1 MRSQLRFCLIA
12 ILFILPAASPLA
24 STYAGPTDAPKA
36 EATRVQEIIEH
47 LASEDFAGRRGVDAR
62 RAAEYLAREFEDLD
76 LKPVFAHESF
86 LQPVPGPPGEEGES
100 TTAGW
105 NVTARYTHPEARFPH
120 EYVIIAAHHDH
131 LGRTKS
137 DIYFGA
143 DDNASGVAML
153 LEAARLISSSDQV
166 LDRSVLFVSFDLE
179 EHLLFGSRWW
189 TAHAP
194 VPLEQVKFIIVA
206 DMLGRS
212 LGDLPLETVFLFGA
226 EHGAGIRESIRKIDF
241 GPAAKPTLLSD
252 DFVGLRS
259 DYGPFRD
266 REIPFVFA
274 STGQSRDYHTPQD
287 TADKI
292 DFEQVATIS
301 TGLTKLLIEVA
312 GRSEPPRWIL
322 DPPVEMEEVAAIEEI
337 CAQIR
342 RKAEDWKLTPV
353 QRFFVDQASTHA
365 AKILRQDEIT
375 PADQAWLTRT
385 TQLLLFSVF

>member
-1 MRSQLRFCLIA
+1 MQAHLRAFLIA
-12 ILFILPAASPLA
+12 ILFALFALNPLGW
-24 STYAGPTDAPKA
+24 THA
-36 EATRVQEIIEH
+36 ESEEAQTAQTARVREIIEH
-47 LASEDFAGRRGVDAR
+47 LASKDFGGRRGVDAR
-62 RAAEYLAREFEDLD
+62 RAAEYLTAEFEKLR
-76 LKPVFAHESF
+76 LKPVFDDDSF
-86 LQPVPGPPGEEGES
+86 LQPVPGPPGEKNES
-100 TTAGW
+100 TIAGW
-105 NVTARYTHPEARFPH
+105 NVTGRYTHPEARFPD

-131 LGRTKS
+131 LGRTES
-137 DIYFGA
+137 DIYYGA
-143 DDNASGVAML
+143 DDNASGVAMV
-153 LEAARLISSSDQV
+153 LEAARLITSSDNV
-166 LDRSVLFVSFDLE
+166 INRSILFVSFDLE

-194 VPLEQVKFIIVA
+194 VPLEQVKFVIVA

-226 EHGAGIRESIRKIDF
+226 EHGAGVRDSIREIDF

-266 REIPFVFA
+266 REIPFLFA

-287 TADKI
+287 TADRI
-292 DFEQVATIS
+292 DFPQVAQIT
-301 TGLTKLLIEVA
+301 TGLTELLVNVA
-312 GRSEPPRWIL
+312 NRSEAPRWIL
-322 DPPVEMEEVAAIEEI
+322 DPPIEMEEVKAIEEI
-337 CAQIR
+337 CTQIR
-342 RKAEDWKLTPV
+342 RKAEEWKLTPV

-365 AKILRQDEIT
+365 AKILRQNEIT

>member
-1 MRSQLRFCLIA
+1 MRSHLRLTQIA
-12 ILFILPAASPLA
+12 ILFALFALTPLRWTCA
-24 STYAGPTDAPKA
+24 ESDDATTA
-36 EATRVQEIIEH
+36 RTANVREIIEH

-62 RAAEYLAREFEDLD
+62 RAAEYLAAEFEKLD
-76 LKPVFAHESF
+76 LKPVFDNESY
-86 LQPVPGPPGEEGES
+86 LQPVPGPPGEQNES
-100 TTAGW
+100 TIAGW
-105 NVTARYTHPEARFPH
+105 NVTGRYTHPEARFPE

-131 LGRTKS
+131 LGRTAS

-143 DDNASGVAML
+143 DDNASGVAMV
-153 LEAARLISSSDQV
+153 LEAARLITSSDNV
-166 LDRSVLFVSFDLE
+166 INRSILFVSFDLE

-194 VPLEQVKFIIVA
+194 VTLEQVKFIIVA

-226 EHGAGIRESIRKIDF
+226 EHGAGVRESIRKIDF

-266 REIPFVFA
+266 REIPFLFA

-292 DFEQVATIS
+292 DFKQVAEIT
-301 TGLTKLLIEVA
+301 TGLTELLVDVA
-312 GRSEPPRWIL
+312 NRSEPPRWIL
-322 DPPVEMEEVAAIEEI
+322 DPPVEMGEVKAIEEI
-337 CAQIR
+337 CEQIR
-342 RKAEDWKLTPV
+342 RKAEAWNLTPV

-365 AKILRQDEIT
+365 RKILRQKEIT